1 MGKNTLSY
9 CHIKVDNFKALKE
22 EPRDRRTYSIYNM
35 EHVSAICETADNVK

>member
-1 MGKNTLSY
+1 MRKNTLSY
-9 CHIKVDNFKALKE
+9 CHIKVDNFKE